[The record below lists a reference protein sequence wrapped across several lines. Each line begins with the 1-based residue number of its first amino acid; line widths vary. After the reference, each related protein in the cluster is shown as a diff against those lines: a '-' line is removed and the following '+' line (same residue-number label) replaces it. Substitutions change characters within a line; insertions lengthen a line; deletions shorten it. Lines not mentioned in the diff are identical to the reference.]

1 MGLPG
6 FTLQELAAA
15 VGGRVVGDPDL
26 RLSAVRPLEDAGPQ
40 DLSWVA
46 GERRSGGARTTSAGA
61 LLVPSV
67 EAAAGKPAVVV
78 DSPPLALARWLELS
92 RPIPRPAVGIARG
105 ARVHPT
111 AKIGRGASVAAGAT
125 VGARARVGERA
136 RIAEGAYVGEAAEV
150 GDDCLL
156 HPNAVV
162 REGCVIGSRCIL
174 HSGVVVGSDGF
185 GYVWDGRAH
194 RKIPQVGI
202 VRIGDDVEIGANS
215 AIDRATLGETRIG
228 RGTKIDNLVQVGHN
242 VVVGEDAIL
251 CGQAGIAG
259 SARLE
264 DRVTLAGQVG
274 VNDHVTVGKGAIA
287 TGQAGV
293 TGSVAPGAVVSGMP
307 AAPHREFLRR
317 AAVVARLPELAR
329 RVEELERRLARFEK
343 GDSSWKSESPK
354 S

>member
-1 MGLPG
+1 RHHGRRPEAFQHHRRGPSGFRGEERPARGGCARAHEGASEEAFLDPNPAQMHGASRGAPCFSTIRTRVKSRRATRRRPASRRRKPRSAGLPG

-125 VGARARVGERA
+125 
-136 RIAEGAYVGEAAEV
+136 
-150 GDDCLL
+150 
-156 HPNAVV
+156 
-162 REGCVIGSRCIL
+162 
-174 HSGVVVGSDGF
+174 
-185 GYVWDGRAH
+185 
-194 RKIPQVGI
+194 
-202 VRIGDDVEIGANS
+202 
-215 AIDRATLGETRIG
+215 
-228 RGTKIDNLVQVGHN
+228 
-242 VVVGEDAIL
+242 
-251 CGQAGIAG
+251 
-259 SARLE
+259 
-264 DRVTLAGQVG
+264 
-274 VNDHVTVGKGAIA
+274 
-287 TGQAGV
+287 
-293 TGSVAPGAVVSGMP
+293 
-307 AAPHREFLRR
+307 
-317 AAVVARLPELAR
+317 
-329 RVEELERRLARFEK
+329 
-343 GDSSWKSESPK
+343 
-354 S
+354 